1 MAIYDAKL
9 TLTADD
15 SGKMEYSQD
24 TNIGPLTVKLKR
36 VKLLMSGECS
46 ETAYP
51 VACSVNGTK
60 LIEAPVVP
68 GREESHSV
76 SFKARNAL
84 GIYVVASGFQP
95 GETRDLHVELEYG
108 VGLF

>member
-15 SGKMEYSQD
+15 SGKMVYSQD
-24 TNIGPLTVKLKR
+24 TNIGPLAVKLKR
-36 VKLLMSGECS
+36 VKLLMSGDCS
-46 ETAYP
+46 ESAYP
-51 VACSVNGTK
+51 VSCSVNGEN

-68 GREESHSV
+68 GREEVHAV

-84 GIYVVASGFQP
+84 GILVVASGFQP
-95 GETRDLHVELEYG
+95 GETRDLQVQLEYS

>member
-1 MAIYDAKL
+1 MATYDAKL

-15 SGKMEYSQD
+15 SGKIVYSQN
-24 TNIGPLTVKLKR
+24 TNIGPLSVKIKR
-36 VKLLMSGECS
+36 VKLLMSGDCS
-46 ETAYP
+46 ESAFP
-51 VACSVNGTK
+51 VSCSVNGET

-68 GREESHSV
+68 GREEVHPI

-84 GIYVVASGFQP
+84 GIFVVASGFQP
-95 GETRDLHVELEYG
+95 GEKRDLHVELEYS